1 MRTEAQT
8 PETGAPDGRATRW
21 EGHRAE
27 RRDLI
32 IESAIEAIS
41 ERGGDVAV
49 GEIAERAA
57 IPRSVI
63 YRIFKDREDLDENI
77 RARIVE
83 DLMTELAPALAPQGT
98 VRDAIDK
105 AVETY
110 LRWIITFPRL
120 HRFLGTGSTSRPTT
134 GSRVVTG
141 TKTAIAVQVTELI
154 AAALR
159 ASDSDPAIAET
170 LAFGMVGL
178 VDGSVNRWVS
188 AEEKSVS
195 SETLGAF
202 LADAIWHLL
211 RATAESGGVSIQPD
225 TLLSELL

>member
-1 MRTEAQT
+1 MRTSAQT
-8 PETGAPDGRATRW
+8 PPPGAPDGRATRW
-21 EGHRAE
+21 EGHKAE

-49 GEIAERAA
+49 GEIAERAG

-63 YRIFKDREDLDENI
+63 YRIFTDREDLDENI

-83 DLMTELAPALAPQGT
+83 DLMADLAPALAPQGT
-98 VRDAIDK
+98 VRDAIDQ

-120 HRFLGTGSTSRPTT
+120 HRFLGTGSASRPTT

-159 ASDSDPAIAET
+159 AADSDPAIAET

-178 VDGSVNRWVS
+178 VDGSVNRWVAS
-188 AEEKSVS
+188 EEKSVS

-202 LADAIWHLL
+202 LAEAIWQLL
-211 RATAESGGVSIQPD
+211 RATLEAGGVTIEPD
-225 TLLSELL
+225 TLVGELP